1 MSFAGLQCAI
11 FKLNV
16 SGSVFCMQGFSHRHF
31 LYLKKILSAAENV
44 PREVPDYSQFMAPKV
59 GLMLLLR
66 KGREHPLFAF
76 YFFACLKLKRI
87 FPWDNLSLSVSSFW
101 FSTLGEN
108 VKGVEGGFSNRST
121 AVKHSV
127 PKSWKKSHFNF
138 MLQNETFC
146 WSFKQCEKVD
156 VLFRKVR

>member
-1 MSFAGLQCAI
+1 
-11 FKLNV
+11 
-16 SGSVFCMQGFSHRHF
+16 MQGFSHRHF
-31 LYLKKILSAAENV
+31 LYLKKFLSAAENV

-101 FSTLGEN
+101 FFQL
-108 VKGVEGGFSNRST
+108 
-121 AVKHSV
+121 
-127 PKSWKKSHFNF
+127 
-138 MLQNETFC
+138 
-146 WSFKQCEKVD
+146 
-156 VLFRKVR
+156 

>member
-1 MSFAGLQCAI
+1 MCYFLAECIRICILHAG
-11 FKLNV
+11 F
-16 SGSVFCMQGFSHRHF
+16 FPTEHF
-31 LYLKKILSAAENV
+31 LYLKIFLSAAENV

-101 FSTLGEN
+101 FFQL
-108 VKGVEGGFSNRST
+108 
-121 AVKHSV
+121 
-127 PKSWKKSHFNF
+127 
-138 MLQNETFC
+138 
-146 WSFKQCEKVD
+146 
-156 VLFRKVR
+156 